1 MADVVPSFADRAA
14 QLIAD
19 FQHAMDS
26 NAPVSSVMMGELKTL
41 IAVGVNAHEDREVLS
56 DQLLAA
62 EQKAEKIAKDMQADA
77 NDLVAAIHGG
87 VIRNGGE

>member
-26 NAPVSSVMMGELKTL
+26 NAPVSSVMMGELK
-41 IAVGVNAHEDREVLS
+41 S
-56 DQLLAA
+56 LLATGVSA
-62 EQKAEKIAKDMQADA
+62 HLECFALRNSAHNVEAKAAQLQSEAS
-77 NDLVAAIHGG
+77 DLVATIHGG
-87 VIRNGGE
+87 Q